1 MSESGLGCGVAGG
14 LLQGLR
20 GWCRDRSVLLAQL
33 WRAVEGIRGYGRC
46 GPSVSCSSRVA
57 ILLVARHLR
66 GPRLWLVGLVWR
78 VFVGIGR
85 RVGHCKRSCRLDD

>member
-33 WRAVEGIRGYGRC
+33 WRAIEGIWGYGRS

>member
-1 MSESGLGCGVAGG
+1 MSKSGLGGGVAGG

-20 GWCRDRSVLLAQL
+20 GWCRNRSAFLAQL
-33 WRAVEGIRGYGRC
+33 WRAVECIWGYGRSS
-46 GPSVSCSSRVA
+46 PSVSCTSSVA
-57 ILLVARHLR
+57 ILLVARHLQ
-66 GPRLWLVGLVWR
+66 GPRLWLVWLVWR